1 MERGCPREALVQER
15 WEVGGGHSGSV
26 SFPKHSRAP
35 GPVVA
40 SMLGA
45 EEICPPL
52 ALASPSV
59 MSQLG

>member
-15 WEVGGGHSGSV
+15 WEVGGHSGSV

-35 GPVVA
+35 SPVVA

-45 EEICPPL
+45 EENCPPL
-52 ALASPSV
+52 ALASPSA